1 MNEITAI
8 TPQMKDK
15 TRCNIYIDG
24 RFYCGMSLETTIK
37 NRLKVGQIVS
47 LEKLSLMQLESEKST
62 ALDKAL
68 THISATRKT
77 EKQVCDFLK
86 KKGIYKT

>member
-8 TPQMKDK
+8 TPQVKDK

-37 NRLKVGQIVS
+37 NRLKVGQIV
-47 LEKLSLMQLESEKST
+47 KVFVK
-62 ALDKAL
+62 DVDVKKNRIGL
-68 THISATRKT
+68 TM
-77 EKQVCDFLK
+77 K
-86 KKGIYKT
+86 KKK